1 MKYLVFSDLHLH
13 NWGDFSQ
20 PDDVTG
26 NSRLTMQIEA
36 LGKMLSIA
44 EQEGRTVLF
53 LGDLFHQR
61 GRVATNVMNW
71 AVKTITDH
79 PDVEIIAIEGN
90 HDNVSNSIHSE
101 SSMEVLRHLPNI
113 TLVEEMDTFSNDG
126 DLITA
131 LSYGEEY
138 AEIKEY
144 LKSTR
149 ANILIGHLGVEG
161 AKGAGESKLDGAF
174 SAGDFTQGNFGLVLL
189 GHYHKRQKLADGVF
203 YVGNPVAQDFGDAG
217 QEKGYMTF
225 EVVDGEATQPVFH
238 KLDFPQF
245 IKVTKDNV
253 VQYQDLEALA
263 KDNYVR
269 VVLPESAIKE
279 TTLKGEELPDNLRLE
294 KQVEVSNDS
303 RLDVEDGTDV
313 VSVVKAWGN
322 EFQPDNI
329 DVLIKQIKK
338 VL

>member
-1 MKYLVFSDLHLH
+1 M
-13 NWGDFSQ
+13 
-20 PDDVTG
+20 
-26 NSRLTMQIEA
+26 
-36 LGKMLSIA
+36 
-44 EQEGRTVLF
+44 
-53 LGDLFHQR
+53 
-61 GRVATNVMNW
+61 
-71 AVKTITDH
+71 
-79 PDVEIIAIEGN
+79 
-90 HDNVSNSIHSE
+90 
-101 SSMEVLRHLPNI
+101 
-113 TLVEEMDTFSNDG
+113 
-126 DLITA
+126 
-131 LSYGEEY
+131 
-138 AEIKEY
+138 
-144 LKSTR
+144 
-149 ANILIGHLGVEG
+149 
-161 AKGAGESKLDGAF
+161 
-174 SAGDFTQGNFGLVLL
+174 
-189 GHYHKRQKLADGVF
+189 
-203 YVGNPVAQDFGDAG
+203 GNPVAQDFGDAG
-217 QEKGYMTF
+217 QEKGYITF

-253 VQYQDLEALA
+253 DQYQDLEALA

-313 VSVVKAWGN
+313 VSVVKAWGD